1 LEIALG
7 MGAEP
12 NLIFLGLAITPHPIS
27 MGLVA
32 QADSIS

>member
-12 NLIFLGLAITPHPIS
+12 NLIFLGLAIAPHPIL